1 MSGWLI
7 AITGLMY
14 AVVAVDQAV
23 KRSVPMATVYAGYA
37 FANIGLWMA
46 VKYGF

>member
-14 AVVAVDQAV
+14 AAVAVDQAL
-23 KRSVPMATVYAGYA
+23 KGGSAMAMVYAGYA

-46 VKYGF
+46 VK

>member
-14 AVVAVDQAV
+14 AAVAVDQAF
-23 KRSVPMATVYAGYA
+23 KGSAPMAMVYAGYA

-46 VKYGF
+46 VK

>member
-14 AVVAVDQAV
+14 AAVAVDQAV
-23 KRSVPMATVYAGYA
+23 KGSGPMSMVYAGYA
-37 FANIGLWMA
+37 FSNIGLWMA
-46 VKYGF
+46 VK